1 MLLGMTADEGNALVH
16 PSKLAAG
23 EDGATTAAT
32 NWTKVFKDTL
42 EQVLE

>member
-16 PSKLAAG
+16 PTKLAAG
-23 EDGATTAAT
+23 EDDAITVAT

-42 EQVLE
+42 DQVLE